1 MVTDEDFELQ
11 LRFVRMHAAGSL
23 AGVFGPGS
31 VSWRI
36 NREAV
41 LFLGAGRA
49 LLMQLAHPWV
59 ATSVADHSQVF
70 ADPIGRFHRTFKIMF
85 TMTFGTLDQA
95 LKGARRL
102 HRRHAIITGVMPK
115 AAGPFPAGSHYRANE
130 TSAQRWV
137 HATLVETALVAHDL
151 ILAPLSSEE
160 RERYY
165 AESCILAALFG
176 IPQTSLPSSWE
187 EFGAYNRSMWDS
199 ETLTVTPEARA
210 IAGQILRGTKVSLR
224 TPRWYGAVTAGMLP
238 YQLRKAF
245 RLPYGQAEQRIAEAA
260 IAWIRRVYPA
270 LPARLRYVGPYQEAV
285 ARLSGRRRPGLLTQW
300 ANQLWIGRASIE

>member
-1 MVTDEDFELQ
+1 
-11 LRFVRMHAAGSL
+11 
-23 AGVFGPGS
+23 
-31 VSWRI
+31 
-36 NREAV
+36 
-41 LFLGAGRA
+41 
-49 LLMQLAHPWV
+49 
-59 ATSVADHSQVF
+59 
-70 ADPIGRFHRTFKIMF
+70 
-85 TMTFGTLDQA
+85 MTFGTLDQA

-102 HRRHAIITGVMPK
+102 HRRHAAITGVMPK

-151 ILAPLSSEE
+151 ILAPLSSGE

-210 IAGQILRGTKVSLR
+210 RAGQILRGTTVCLR
-224 TPRWYGAVTAGMLP
+224 TPGCAERSQLECYATSCERPLGCLMAKPNSASPKPQSHGSGAFILPCRRGCVMSVLTKWRWPGYQDAGD
-238 YQLRKAF
+238 
-245 RLPYGQAEQRIAEAA
+245 
-260 IAWIRRVYPA
+260 PA
-270 LPARLRYVGPYQEAV
+270 
-285 ARLSGRRRPGLLTQW
+285 S
-300 ANQLWIGRASIE
+300 